1 MNLGAFPSAGAPAD
15 GGTADAAQV
24 AAATVALM
32 RTVLPAPARLE
43 LQMEGGSRFFVR
55 CSGTA
60 LAQMLCDLCT
70 IAHRGL
76 GHRTGSITVRV
87 AATPQGVTVSITGF
101 RHSIL
106 AHEADTS
113 DTEARLARICR
124 CLATCPGGALRHTGP
139 GQDDAL
145 VLTLPLADGEGDSAG
160 AAAGASRPRVMVVDD
175 EVDLIDVMTIGLRR
189 LGCEVTGFSQP
200 REALAAFAA
209 APADFDV
216 VVTDYIMPE
225 LDGEQL
231 CRALRAYRED
241 LKVILCTGFSE
252 TFGRGAEPGPF
263 HAVLD
268 KPVDLRRVSKLI
280 ESLAGQSRQA

>member
-15 GGTADAAQV
+15 GGIADAAQV
-24 AAATVALM
+24 TAATVALM

-43 LQMEGGSRFFVR
+43 LQMEGARRLFVR
-55 CSGTA
+55 CSGTV

-76 GHRTGSITVRV
+76 GHRPGTITVSI
-87 AATPQGVTVSITGF
+87 AATSQEVTVSITGF
-101 RHSIL
+101 RHSVL
-106 AHEADTS
+106 AHEADAG
-113 DTEARLARICR
+113 DTEARLERICR

-139 GQDDAL
+139 GHDDTLA
-145 VLTLPLADGEGDSAG
+145 VTLPLADGEPDNAG
-160 AAAGASRPRVMVVDD
+160 GAGKPRVMVVDD

-252 TFGRGAEPGPF
+252 TFGRGAGRGPF

-280 ESLAGQSRQA
+280 ESLAGEARQA